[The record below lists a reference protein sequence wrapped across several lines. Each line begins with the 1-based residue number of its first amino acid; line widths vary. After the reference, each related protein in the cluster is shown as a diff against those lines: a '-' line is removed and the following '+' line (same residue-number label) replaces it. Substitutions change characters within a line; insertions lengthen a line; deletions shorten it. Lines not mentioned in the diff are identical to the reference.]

1 MFFLSSLSP
10 LLCFSFSVSI
20 SPLFHLSSCSSFL
33 VSASLA
39 PGRRNVETR
48 AQSGPTPTPTLAY
61 RRPFNSPSLPFF
73 LLVSLS
79 LFYYHPFPS
88 TLHSDFS
95 STSSSTLLHSR
106 LFSLL
111 PLGGLFIFPRASL
124 SLFLSCVKVCS
135 LFEVTVP
142 SICNDWRIFSVVRL
156 FVCFALNFAI
166 FHVIDLL
173 GSVFL
178 IPTIDGIFIYLHW

>member
-33 VSASLA
+33 VLASLA

-79 LFYYHPFPS
+79 LFYYRPFPS

-111 PLGGLFIFPRASL
+111 PLTGLFIFPRASL

-135 LFEVTVP
+135 PFEVTVP
-142 SICNDWRIFSVVRL
+142 SICND
-156 FVCFALNFAI
+156 
-166 FHVIDLL
+166 
-173 GSVFL
+173 
-178 IPTIDGIFIYLHW
+178 